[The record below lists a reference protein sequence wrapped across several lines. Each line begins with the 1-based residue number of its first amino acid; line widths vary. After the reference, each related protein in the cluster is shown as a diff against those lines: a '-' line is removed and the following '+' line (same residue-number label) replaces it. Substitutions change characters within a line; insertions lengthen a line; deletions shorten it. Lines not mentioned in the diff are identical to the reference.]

1 MDRVDWI
8 PVDVLADIIVELA
21 GIDQPVPLNCEARS
35 SSTVQIYHAIN
46 PEDLNWA
53 ALLPTVV
60 RALGSAST
68 KVVSWND
75 WVDSLRESQKS
86 ASLADLAQ
94 NPGLKLL
101 DFFER
106 LKIDAGEASRGLV
119 LDVEL
124 STAKSKTLAAL
135 GPVNEEWME
144 LWLKQWG
151 Y

>member
-21 GIDQPVPLNCEARS
+21 GIDKPATEGVTKS
-35 SSTVQIYHAIN
+35 SSTVQVYHVVN
-46 PEDLNWA
+46 PEDVNWLT
-53 ALLPTVV
+53 LLPIVV
-60 RALGSAST
+60 RKFGSST
-68 KVVSWND
+68 KVVSWD
-75 WVDSLRESQKS
+75 EWVDTLRESQES
-86 ASLADLAQ
+86 ISLVDLKQ

-106 LKIDAGEASRGLV
+106 LKVDTGETSRGLV

-124 STAKSKTLAAL
+124 STGKSKTLAGL
-135 GPVNEEWME
+135 GAVNEECME
-144 LWLKQWG
+144 RWLTQWG